1 MLNFNTGSF
10 NTGGAD
16 DVYIDLSIK
25 ISADTNMYSRK
36 VDALPEID
44 RGFNSANFNAAS
56 LYEDIYQMN
65 FGLEYAMS
73 SIVMPAESNM
83 RAIPGFDADMEP
95 IVMSAESDLKVVM
108 TREISPV
115 SVMSINS
122 NMQATAAYYE
132 QSYLELIG
140 SFAPGERIVVDASKL
155 TVTKNGQNALH
166 MLRGD
171 FIELNL
177 GPNQIQYSDD
187 VAARNVLMR
196 VTHQDRYV

>member
-10 NTGGAD
+10 NTGGSD
-16 DVYIDLSIK
+16 EKYIDLSARVSI
-25 ISADTNMYSRK
+25 DTNMYSRK
-36 VDALPEID
+36 IPASSEID
-44 RGFNSANFNAAS
+44 RGFNSIPFNTSKA
-56 LYEDIYQMN
+56 YEDMYQMN
-65 FGLEYAMS
+65 FGLEYAISQVTMT
-73 SIVMPAESNM
+73 IETDMQAM
-83 RAIPGFDADMEP
+83 PGFDADMDAITSSIETNM
-95 IVMSAESDLKVVM
+95 ITTLIREMSP
-108 TREISPV
+108 PV
-115 SVMSINS
+115 LMSIDT

-140 SFAPGERIVVDASKL
+140 SFAPGDRIVVDASKL

-171 FIELNL
+171 FVELNL

-187 VAARNVLMR
+187 AAARNVLMR